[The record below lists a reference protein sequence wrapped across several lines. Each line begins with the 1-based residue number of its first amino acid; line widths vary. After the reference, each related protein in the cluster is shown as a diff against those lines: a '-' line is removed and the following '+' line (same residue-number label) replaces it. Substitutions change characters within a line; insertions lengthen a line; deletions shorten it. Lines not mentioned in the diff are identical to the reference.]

1 MVKIIKIDENA
12 TSDDVAN
19 QITDTNMPT
28 LVRVYSNHCGYCVDM
43 KPAWNELLNKL
54 ENINGNFQVVD
65 FENSIQSAA
74 PWEEIKN
81 VQGVPA
87 IMILENGRKVV
98 DGDYDG
104 ERTTDA
110 MFEFVKTNLINKM
123 SGGGR
128 KRRVTRRKNRK
139 GKQRKSLR
147 SSKGGK
153 KSRKSKRKAS
163 RRRR

>member
-12 TSDDVAN
+12 TSDDVTN

-54 ENINGNFQVVD
+54 ENMTGNFQVVD

-74 PWEEIKN
+74 PWEDIKN

-87 IMILENGRKVV
+87 IMILKNGRKVD

-110 MFEFVKTNLINKM
+110 MLEFVKKKLIGGM
-123 SGGGR
+123 SGGK
-128 KRRVTRRKNRK
+128 KRRVTRRKVSR
-139 GKQRKSLR
+139 KQRKSKR
-147 SSKGGK
+147 SK
-153 KSRKSKRKAS
+153 KCAKNSLKSKRKVS